1 MSPLAKL
8 VLSITFLVALSAV
21 SPAAE
26 QSKKTETRPTGLFQV
41 NVSDGHLSLNADEA
55 PLAQIFR
62 EIARQARIT
71 IDSNIGPEEKVTT
84 RLDRVPLED
93 GIRQLA
99 KNVSVVY
106 AQDAN
111 TDTRRIARVVVL
123 SEAKGPTGQTK
134 ASSQPEKV
142 SEPAPKTAKVDKTQQ
157 QPGPFKFQFDPTK
170 SAQKETGRKQ
180 P

>member
-8 VLSITFLVALSAV
+8 VLPIALLATLAGI

-26 QSKKTETRPTGLFQV
+26 QPKKTETRPTGTFQV
-41 NVSDGHLSLNADEA
+41 NVSDGYLSLNADDA

-62 EIARQARIT
+62 EIAKQARIT
-71 IDSNIGPEEKVTT
+71 IDSNIGPGEKITI
-84 RLDRVPLED
+84 RLDRVSLED

-134 ASSQPEKV
+134 VSLPPEKV
-142 SEPAPKTAKVDKTQQ
+142 SEPALKPAKVNKPQQ
-157 QPGPFKFQFDPTK
+157 QPEPFKFQFDPTK
-170 SAQKETGRKQ
+170 SAQKETGQKQ